1 MYVHRCCRKTVHH
14 LWHCLVKYNDKTRGH
29 RGTTL
34 LVSLRAPTVN
44 FFFSDASALASVHFL
59 HPNKAG
65 SGIPDTLIQWN
76 RFSVAPLGIL
86 IHFLFF
92 SKAHFS
98 IPPLS
103 NPCPVPSL
111 FLTFTALRSNRP
123 QLENSSSHTSRRP
136 LSSSL
141 PTTLYFFFSPELTA
155 GAACDQSV
163 LTNLQRPTA
172 TWSVLQQLPGPS
184 SLSTNSLSLQTLL

>member
-14 LWHCLVKYNDKTRGH
+14 LWHCLVKYNDKTWGH

-92 SKAHFS
+92 FLRLIFPFLLCP
-98 IPPLS
+98 IPVPFPLS
-103 NPCPVPSL
+103 
-111 FLTFTALRSNRP
+111 FLRSLHLGPTDPSWRTHHLTHHDDHYHHLYP
-123 QLENSSSHTSRRP
+123 RRC
-136 LSSSL
+136 
-141 PTTLYFFFSPELTA
+141 TFFSP
-155 GAACDQSV
+155 Q
-163 LTNLQRPTA
+163 
-172 TWSVLQQLPGPS
+172 S
-184 SLSTNSLSLQTLL
+184 SLLERPAANRC